1 MCSISASGRGT
12 RVVTM
17 KDEPTGLPR
26 RAPRQQRSR
35 LTVRAVLDAVT
46 VVLKRHGPD
55 AITTNRIT
63 EAAGVSIG
71 SLYQYFPDKQAI
83 YRALHQRHVDEVSR
97 VIERVLAERASGSL
111 EDFTRALVEG
121 LADVH
126 AADPELHQ
134 LVTALVPEG
143 PAGFRAALHETFE
156 HLIVPDDE
164 KSRRILFVLPNL
176 IESLVHALAERPS
189 FISLES
195 AKDEAVRTVLV
206 YLESHRA

>member
-1 MCSISASGRGT
+1 
-12 RVVTM
+12 M
-17 KDEPTGLPR
+17 KTPTHHRRR

-35 LTVRAVLDAVT
+35 QTVDVVLDAVT

-55 AITTNRIT
+55 AVTTNRIC

-83 YRALHQRHVDEVSR
+83 YSALHQRHVNDVSR
-97 VIERVLAERASGSL
+97 VIEHTLAERASGSL
-111 EDFTRALVEG
+111 EDLASALVKG
-121 LADVH
+121 LAEVH

-156 HLIVPDDE
+156 QVISPTDE
-164 KSRRILFVLPNL
+164 KTKRMLFVLPNL
-176 IESLVHALAERPS
+176 IESLVHGLTQRPA

-195 AKDEAVRTVLV
+195 AQAEAVRTVRV
-206 YLESHRA
+206 YLASHQS